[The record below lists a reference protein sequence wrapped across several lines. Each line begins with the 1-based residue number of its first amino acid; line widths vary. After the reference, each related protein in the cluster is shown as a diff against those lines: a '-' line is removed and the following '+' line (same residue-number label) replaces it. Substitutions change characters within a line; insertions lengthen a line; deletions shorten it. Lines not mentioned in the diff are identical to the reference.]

1 MLKRITSDL
10 ALLAARIVVGV
21 IFMAHGLQKWQGGLE
36 NTTAMFS
43 QLGVPSPQ
51 LAAVFATAV
60 EIIGGAML
68 IIGLG
73 VRLAAVLLFADMVGA
88 GYFVESRS
96 GVFNSTPRWE
106 LVVALAAACLLLMAL
121 GGGRLGV
128 DGLLHRSRLRRR
140 DRRETEAAATAAAAA
155 TAEPRGSVIVSHASD
170 EPGAAPAHP
179 APPHPATTQP
189 GATTTQPTT
198 TQPTTAQP
206 GAEKTLTDTTAEH
219 HGPARD
225 TWDAEREDTDF
236 HTGDR
241 GAGRSTSGAYSG
253 SGTEPSDNDS
263 DTERSP
269 FAPGADPSNA
279 DADTERPPLASRP
292 GPGSDPDEKPA
303 ERAGE
308 KPGEKG
314 PGSGHSPSVMGVAG
328 MAGMAAGVMSM
339 SALSSDANPGSGDAN
354 REPGDAN
361 SGPGDAN
368 SAPGDANTRAGD
380 ANTRREPDDRFHD
393 AGDPAHDTIGEIP
406 HTEDDTARSTLSKE
420 SASGEKDPAHDTS
433 SPIYDSL
440 MGSPPRMAPDEGR
453 PSWLDEPG
461 GPDPAIGSDAYAAN
475 DSENETGNATSGRL
489 EGEGQDSPEDLL
501 SADME
506 GDEPGMAENE
516 RISEPQPLDAL
527 PNNGPEDVA
536 PEGAPEPSLGGH
548 SVPAQGGAPEPAD
561 DDEQA
566 RRSELEELRAEVD
579 RLKSELAAVRRRLGV
594 GG

>member
-1 MLKRITSDL
+1 MKRITSDL
-10 ALLAARIVVGV
+10 ALLVARIVVGV

-96 GVFNSTPRWE
+96 GFFNSTPRWE

-170 EPGAAPAHP
+170 EPGAPPAHP
-179 APPHPATTQP
+179 APAHPATTQP
-189 GATTTQPTT
+189 GAGATQPT
-198 TQPTTAQP
+198 
-206 GAEKTLTDTTAEH
+206 AEKTLTDTTAEH

-225 TWDAEREDTDF
+225 SWDAEREDTDF

-241 GAGRSTSGAYSG
+241 GAPSSSSSG
-253 SGTEPSDNDS
+253 SGTEPADNDS

-279 DADTERPPLASRP
+279 DADTERPPLASHP
-292 GPGSDPDEKPA
+292 QPGSDPDKKTG

-314 PGSGHSPSVMGVAG
+314 AGSGSGHSPSVMGVAG

-339 SALSSDANPGSGDAN
+339 PALSSDANPGSGDAN
-354 REPGDAN
+354 PEPDNANPEPGEAN
-361 SGPGDAN
+361 AEPG
-368 SAPGDANTRAGD
+368 GANTEPGG
-380 ANTRREPDDRFHD
+380 ANTEPGGANARREPDDRFHD

-406 HTEDDTARSTLSKE
+406 HTEDDTPRSTLSE
-420 SASGEKDPAHDTS
+420 QSASGEKDPAHDTS

-489 EGEGQDSPEDLL
+489 EGEDLR
-501 SADME
+501 SADTE
-506 GDEPGMAENE
+506 GDEPGMAEDE

-561 DDEQA
+561 DEEQA

>member
-10 ALLAARIVVGV
+10 ALLVARIVVGV

-68 IIGLG
+68 IVGLG

-88 GYFVESRS
+88 GYFVESR
-96 GVFNSTPRWE
+96 GGFFNSTPRWE

-121 GGGRLGV
+121 GGGRLGL

-170 EPGAAPAHP
+170 EPGA
-179 APPHPATTQP
+179 PPTHPATTQP
-189 GATTTQPTT
+189 GATAAQPGA
-198 TQPTTAQP
+198 TAPPGATGQP

-241 GAGRSTSGAYSG
+241 GAPSGSSSG
-253 SGTEPSDNDS
+253 SGTEPADNDS

-269 FAPGADPSNA
+269 FAPGSDPSNA
-279 DADTERPPLASRP
+279 DADAERPPLASHP
-292 GPGSDPDEKPA
+292 EPGSDPDEKPG

-314 PGSGHSPSVMGVAG
+314 SGSGSGHSPSVMGVAG

-339 SALSSDANPGSGDAN
+339 SALSSDANPGSGGAN
-354 REPGDAN
+354 TEPGDAN
-361 SGPGDAN
+361 TGSGDAN
-368 SAPGDANTRAGD
+368 A
-380 ANTRREPDDRFHD
+380 RREPDDRFHD

-406 HTEDDTARSTLSKE
+406 HTEDDTSRSTLSE
-420 SASGEKDPAHDTS
+420 QSASGEKDPAHDTS

-489 EGEGQDSPEDLL
+489 EGEDLR
-501 SADME
+501 SADTE
-506 GDEPGMAENE
+506 GDEPGMAEDE
-516 RISEPQPLDAL
+516 RISEPQPLDAC
-527 PNNGPEDVA
+527 PTTGPRTSH
-536 PEGAPEPSLGGH
+536 PK
-548 SVPAQGGAPEPAD
+548 
-561 DDEQA
+561 A
-566 RRSELEELRAEVD
+566 RRSRRWAGTPCRHRAEPPSL
-579 RLKSELAAVRRRLGV
+579 RTMTSRPAGRSWRSCARRSTG
-594 GG
+594 